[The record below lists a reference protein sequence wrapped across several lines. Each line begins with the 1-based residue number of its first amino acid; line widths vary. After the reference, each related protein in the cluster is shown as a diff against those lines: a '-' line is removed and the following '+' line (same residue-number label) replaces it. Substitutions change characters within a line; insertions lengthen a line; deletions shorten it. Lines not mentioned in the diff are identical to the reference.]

1 MKRSKQTEGS
11 AIFQYVAD
19 YTIGLLPSLYRYGV
33 YDLAIS
39 FLSPH
44 NIVLEKVQSKKKI
57 AWIHTDYSAIQVDK
71 ERELK
76 VWGRYDYIA
85 SISENV
91 TQTFLQVFPEVK
103 EKIFLI

>member
-44 NIVLEKVQSKKKI
+44 NIVLEKVQS
-57 AWIHTDYSAIQVDK
+57 
-71 ERELK
+71 
-76 VWGRYDYIA
+76 
-85 SISENV
+85 
-91 TQTFLQVFPEVK
+91 
-103 EKIFLI
+103 